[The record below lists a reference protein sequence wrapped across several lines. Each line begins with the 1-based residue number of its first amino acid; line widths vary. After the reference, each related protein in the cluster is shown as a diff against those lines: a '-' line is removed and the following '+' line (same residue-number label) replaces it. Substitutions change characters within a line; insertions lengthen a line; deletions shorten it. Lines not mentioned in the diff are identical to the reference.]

1 MAHEIGHLFGM
12 KHCIFYTCVLNGC
25 NSYEEFD
32 SKPIYMCPVCLRK
45 LQSNI
50 EFNFLERYEA
60 LDKICEEMGEEIGD
74 YSKFYKKAVQLVRES
89 YGSHYI

>member
-12 KHCIFYTCVLNGC
+12 KHCTFYNCLLNGC
-25 NSYEEFD
+25 NSFEEFD

-50 EFNFLERYEA
+50 EFGFLEQYEA
-60 LDKICEEMGEEIGD
+60 LDEVLQEIGGD
-74 YSKFYKKAVQLVRES
+74 LGEFSAFYSKAIERIKSA
-89 YGSHYI
+89 YGNHY